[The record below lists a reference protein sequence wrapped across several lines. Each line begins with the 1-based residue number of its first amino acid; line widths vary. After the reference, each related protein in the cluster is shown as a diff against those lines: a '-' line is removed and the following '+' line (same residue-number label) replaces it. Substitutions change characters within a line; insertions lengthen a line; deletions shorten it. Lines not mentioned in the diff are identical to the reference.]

1 MSLLWRDEVGVFLG
15 PGKLVMSRMRRGL
28 RGLCVAQHFTPLE
41 HQAGAGD
48 WSRGLLALSS
58 ELTDPKWRD
67 AHLRVV
73 LADAWVRYALVPSS
87 EALEG
92 EDERLQHARYFM
104 AQVYGDTLEDWDI
117 ALADGGG
124 TDGCVAAAM
133 PRALVDG
140 IKAMRTGSAQI
151 ASIQPQLI
159 TAFNAWSWRL
169 PPTGGWFVTIEQGSL
184 SAAHFTERGWDRV
197 HSVRIG
203 REWSAELRRLRTFGR
218 LALGSAAD
226 ERVFVD
232 APLWLRRIAGA
243 AGEGLEWLEEQ
254 RAGAGTL
261 DTLVELRGQ
270 YA

>member
-15 PGKLVMSRMRRGL
+15 PGKLVLSRMRRGL
-28 RGLCVAQHFTPLE
+28 RGSCVALHFAPLDGV
-41 HQAGAGD
+41 GAGD
-48 WSRGLLALSS
+48 WSRGLLAISA
-58 ELTDPKWRD
+58 ELTNPKWHD

-87 EALEG
+87 EALDG
-92 EDERLQHARYFM
+92 DDERLQHARYVV
-104 AQVYGDTLEDWDI
+104 AQVYGDAMDDWDI
-117 ALADGGG
+117 TLSDIGR
-124 TDGCVAAAM
+124 TDGYVAAAI
-133 PRALVDG
+133 PRPLLEGIRAL
-140 IKAMRTGSAQI
+140 RTGSAQI

-159 TAFNAWSWRL
+159 AAFNAWSWRL

-184 SAAHFTERGWDRV
+184 SAAHFTANGWDRV

-203 REWSAELRRLRTFGR
+203 REWATELRRLRTFGR

-232 APLWLRRIAGA
+232 APLWLRRIAGT
-243 AGEGLEWLEEQ
+243 AGDGLEWLEEQ
-254 RAGAGTL
+254 RPGAGTL
-261 DTLVELRGQ
+261 DTLVELKGQ